1 MFEFLYA
8 KKVKKDLVMEIIDK
22 YKDKYNLF
30 ITQKP
35 NGNIEVWIGGKRNEN
50 E

>member
-1 MFEFLYA
+1 MFGFKTKE
-8 KKVKKDLVMEIIDK
+8 VKKDLVMEIIDK

-35 NGNIEVWIGGKRNEN
+35 NGNVEVWIGSKRNEN

>member
-1 MFEFLYA
+1 MFGFYS

-35 NGNIEVWIGGKRNEN
+35 NGSIEVWLGSKKNEN